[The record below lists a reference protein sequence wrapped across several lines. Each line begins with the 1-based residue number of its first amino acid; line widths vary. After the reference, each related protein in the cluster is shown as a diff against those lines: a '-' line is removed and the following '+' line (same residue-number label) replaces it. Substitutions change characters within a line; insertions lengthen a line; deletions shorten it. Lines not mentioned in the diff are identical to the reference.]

1 MKAARSTI
9 LTKSLAIMLVG
20 VMIGGQSAPD
30 GWTYESATRGEN
42 QSFIQVIPV
51 EKNIVDE
58 DNPQTPGSGR
68 RSVAPPEVA
77 RGEFL
82 GEGPF

>member
-30 GWTYESATRGEN
+30 GWTYESATRGES
-42 QSFIQVIPV
+42 QHLHRKRALPMS
-51 EKNIVDE
+51 DE
-58 DNPQTPGSGR
+58 
-68 RSVAPPEVA
+68 
-77 RGEFL
+77 
-82 GEGPF
+82 